1 MILAIASEFE
11 SDWIYRVFD
20 RRIISVKAK
29 NDHIHKIA
37 AIDLLTNLAFSID
50 VTKEVPM
57 TNFEVEKT
65 YFARI
70 KVYVAREIQGI
81 APEHTNF
88 FKVLD
93 ENQTV
98 DDFIKAYWLYP
109 KLIKFQLAEAES
121 IQT

>member
-1 MILAIASEFE
+1 MILAITSEFE

-37 AIDLLTNLAFSID
+37 AIDLLTNLPFSVD
-50 VTKEVPM
+50 VVKELQM
-57 TNFEVEKT
+57 KNFEVEKT

-70 KVYVAREIQGI
+70 KVYVAREIQGE
-81 APEHTNF
+81 APEHVNF
-88 FKVLD
+88 FEELD
-93 ENQTV
+93 QNQTV

-109 KLIKFQLAEAES
+109 KLIKFEVTEAEPL
-121 IQT
+121 QR